1 MSNEVIR
8 STSATIAAINDVFV
22 VFSLVTEKKLNLYK
36 QIQENVHVYKY
47 V

>member
-1 MSNEVIR
+1 MSNKVIR
-8 STSATIAAINDVFV
+8 PTSATVADINDVFV

-36 QIQENVHVYKY
+36 QIQENVHVYQY